1 MEQVMYTNHV
11 GASAQAANGLLA
23 GKLRRVC
30 AAAALAAG
38 VFVGPALA
46 QAPGSA
52 FVYTADEYGKSV
64 SAIDLRTG
72 QVTTTA
78 IAIAPHNIQITADGK
93 RLLAVGDPAGDD
105 HGHGAEDAAHA
116 AAAETAEAAGLLLVL
131 DPDRLEA
138 GPVTSV
144 PVGSHPA
151 HVVADAAASRA
162 FVTNA
167 GDDAVAVVDL
177 STNQVIRRIQVGRY
191 PHGLRLSPNE
201 AELYVAAVEEGAVS
215 VIDPESLAEVAR
227 IPVGAAPVQVG
238 FTPDGARLYVSL
250 RDENRVAV
258 IDTATRQV
266 VAKVDVGRN
275 PIQVYATP
283 DGTRV
288 YVANQGTDAE
298 PEDTVSVIDVA
309 TNAVIDT
316 ITTGQGAH
324 GVAVSDDGA
333 QVFVTNIVADS
344 VSLIEESSRSVIKT
358 YQVGDGPNGITFR
371 AATGQTAQDI
381 DAEHNAHHPQTVEA
395 AQPDEE
401 AARAA
406 VAEPGRMMSGG
417 QSMRMMQNMMRM
429 QEVGQPA
436 MGMMGGGMMP
446 QGSMGPG
453 MMGHGM
459 MRMMVIMMD
468 ADGDGAVSLEEFQ
481 AVHERMFKALDADG
495 DGRVTPEELE
505 SFMRGSAPTQQ

>member
-1 MEQVMYTNHV
+1 MEQVMYTDLS
-11 GASAQAANGLLA
+11 GASARENGLLA

-38 VFVGPALA
+38 VVVGPALA
-46 QAPGSA
+46 QAPGSD

-72 QVTTTA
+72 QVTTTG

-105 HGHGAEDAAHA
+105 HGHGAEDAAHT
-116 AAAETAEAAGLLLVL
+116 AAETSEAAGLLLVL

-144 PVGSHPA
+144 SVGSHPA
-151 HVVADAAASRA
+151 HVIADAAASRA

-177 STNQVIRRIQVGRY
+177 STNQVIRRIRVGRY

-201 AELYVAAVEEGAVS
+201 KELYVAAVEEGAVS
-215 VIDPESLAEVAR
+215 VIDTESLAEVAR

-238 FTPDGARLYVSL
+238 FTPDGSRVYVSL

-258 IDTATRQV
+258 IDTATHQV

-324 GVAVSDDGA
+324 GVVVSDDGA

-344 VSLIEESSRSVIKT
+344 VSLIEESSRTVIKT

-371 AATGQTAQDI
+371 AATGQTAQDT

-406 VAEPGRMMSGG
+406 AAEPGSMMSGG

-429 QEVGQPA
+429 QEAGQPA

-446 QGSMGPG
+446 QASMGPG

-468 ADGDGAVSLEEFQ
+468 ADGDGAMSLEEFQ
-481 AVHERMFKALDADG
+481 AVHERMFKAVDADA

-505 SFMRGSAPTQQ
+505 SFMCGSAPTQQ